1 MTSDTSKYVIEQ
13 WKYECYMNT
22 VINNLSVKNRL
33 LNLGMM
39 NEYFVYN
46 IYKLYNLY
54 NFKVNRIVTLIFTWR
69 ITNDAI
75 FEYYYQI
82 TLIRMSQIR

>member
-1 MTSDTSKYVIEQ
+1 
-13 WKYECYMNT
+13 MNT
-22 VINNLSVKNRL
+22 VIYNLSVKNRL

-54 NFKVNRIVTLIFTWR
+54 NFKVNRIVTLIFT
-69 ITNDAI
+69 
-75 FEYYYQI
+75 
-82 TLIRMSQIR
+82 